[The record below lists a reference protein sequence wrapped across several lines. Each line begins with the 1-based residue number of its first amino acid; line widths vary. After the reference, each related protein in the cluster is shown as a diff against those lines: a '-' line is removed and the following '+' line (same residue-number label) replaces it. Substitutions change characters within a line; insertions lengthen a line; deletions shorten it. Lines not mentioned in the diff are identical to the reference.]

1 MARDMVAAKRITAFV
16 RRFAPSFGVL
26 HTVLV
31 AWEAEMAR
39 ALDLKYLTPP
49 HLPSHPLPS
58 PHTPSHPLESA
69 HTP

>member
-49 HLPSHPLPS
+49 HTPWNPLTHPEIP
-58 PHTPSHPLESA
+58 
-69 HTP
+69 